1 MPALRFDDSKSFDE
15 NLEAFLTY
23 MDELD
28 SELGVV
34 LRVHI
39 DQLRDAYDERS
50 RKDSRTRF
58 NDGVLASLNELLA
71 DNEEGSES

>member
-34 LRVHI
+34 LRLHI
-39 DQLRDAYDERS
+39 DQI
-50 RKDSRTRF
+50 
-58 NDGVLASLNELLA
+58 
-71 DNEEGSES
+71 